1 MFNCDCIDTWFIYFP
16 FDQSSIIYRSKLQV
30 QTLREIAI
38 RYIPFII
45 IIERFNNLSLQII
58 QWSFIYKISS
68 SYNTHIKLDTEQ
80 WQRREGFCVVLV
92 KLSTITCNIWL
103 IKIIASVVDHTGW
116 RNKWSM
122 KIYQTHVFFF
132 FLFFFSLSTF
142 AFDSLAIKNLKSFF
156 LPSPKSNFFSRY
168 IDGIFMN
175 TFIHRMKYIN
185 LRQVHFISRTVPLLA
200 FGYLFETSGRVTI
213 VVPFYRWDRSRWPL
227 FRLTESPSWRKFH
240 HFSAAFTV
248 HARSFAGVIGDA
260 CVARV
265 ARTRISLRGS
275 QRSHLGIA
283 SPRFAASVRGP
294 LPLALESTFFRARR
308 ARRSNW
314 TYCTSQSGGIFG
326 ARRFY
331 RTLCTSRSRG
341 ISTRYL
347 VVVVGVRSPLFD
359 LRLGR
364 AKILAESKL
373 VVEFS

>member
-132 FLFFFSLSTF
+132 FFFFFLY
-142 AFDSLAIKNLKSFF
+142 
-156 LPSPKSNFFSRY
+156 LPSPSILSQLK
-168 IDGIFMN
+168 I
-175 TFIHRMKYIN
+175 
-185 LRQVHFISRTVPLLA
+185 L
-200 FGYLFETSGRVTI
+200 
-213 VVPFYRWDRSRWPL
+213 
-227 FRLTESPSWRKFH
+227 SPSSYH
-240 HFSAAFTV
+240 PQN
-248 HARSFAGVIGDA
+248 
-260 CVARV
+260 
-265 ARTRISLRGS
+265 RISSLVTS
-275 QRSHLGIA
+275 MEFLWTHLFIE
-283 SPRFAASVRGP
+283 R
-294 LPLALESTFFRARR
+294 
-308 ARRSNW
+308 N
-314 TYCTSQSGGIFG
+314 I
-326 ARRFY
+326 
-331 RTLCTSRSRG
+331 
-341 ISTRYL
+341 
-347 VVVVGVRSPLFD
+347 
-359 LRLGR
+359 
-364 AKILAESKL
+364 
-373 VVEFS
+373 